1 MEERRSGGEEARG
14 EEGLWDRKRGTGEKM
29 KCDDK
34 RKSGREERI
43 TSIRSKRRRRGERR
57 FLAMRVLEIPA
68 VGEGGWRMRK
78 G

>member
-1 MEERRSGGEEARG
+1 
-14 EEGLWDRKRGTGEKM
+14 M

-43 TSIRSKRRRRGERR
+43 PSIRSKRRRRGERR